1 MSIRRHSDEHSDEH
15 SDDESPVRAERV
27 DGRSASPKEPGAFEP
42 DDLDDPRMHTTVAPR
57 AVVAALAVP
66 TSYASYVCWFGSE
79 CSVPSKD
86 DINPRFLHWPAAPTY
101 PHMTYRRRQ

>member
-1 MSIRRHSDEHSDEH
+1 MSILRHSDEHSDEH

-42 DDLDDPRMHTTVAPR
+42 DDLDDPRLLTTVAPR

-66 TSYASYVCWFGSE
+66 TSYASYVGSG
-79 CSVPSKD
+79 P
-86 DINPRFLHWPAAPTY
+86 NAPCHRKTISTHVSCTG
-101 PHMTYRRRQ
+101 PPPPPTRI